1 MRPAYSFAETASG
14 FESKITLVRN
24 DTRVDGKSVLEIL
37 TLGATQGT
45 EIVVEATGSDATEA
59 IQQLSDLVHAG
70 FPSAKTESG

>member
-14 FESKITLVRN
+14 FDSQITLVRN

-45 EIVVEATGSDATEA
+45 EIVVEALGSDAAEA
-59 IQQLSDLVHAG
+59 LKQLSELVHAG
-70 FPSAKTESG
+70 FPSAKSESG